1 MRLYKLEN
9 MLLYSMLL
17 NIFVFILMIFKN
29 LMLKMTSQKMNFI
42 DLSDFSKSIESVNI
56 DWLIYVALA
65 IFIINIVAV
74 IVFGLSKDERL
85 TAHKTR
91 KLRQYCNKRL
101 SENAEENKKE
111 IIRYNK
117 IVKTMI
123 LDFKDDE
130 CVFSFKLHKLEDE
143 KIIINDID
151 NIIDVV
157 KRIVPNYQFSDYQSC
172 KMVGYKK

>member
-1 MRLYKLEN
+1 MKLYKLEN
-9 MLLYSMLL
+9 TLIYSIFL
-17 NIFVFILMIFKN
+17 NVFVFILMIIQ
-29 LMLKMTSQKMNFI
+29 KMMIKLTNQKMNFI

-65 IFIINIVAV
+65 ILIINIVAV
-74 IVFGLSKDERL
+74 IVFGLSKDERM

-91 KLRQYCNKRL
+91 KLRQYCNKRI
-101 SENAEENKKE
+101 EDDEENKKDV
-111 IIRYNK
+111 IRYNK

-123 LDFKDDE
+123 LNFKGDE

-151 NIIDVV
+151 NIIDAV
-157 KRIVPNYQFSDYQSC
+157 KRIVPNYQFSDCQSC